1 MKEMYQKVGNSVP
14 MRKFLE
20 DLGLQVKEVKDR
32 LYGQCPFKKHS
43 GTPVAVTPGKELFYC
58 RDCKK
63 GGNIF
68 TLAASLANCSNK
80 EALERIAKKYKV
92 DLSEFKEKKDS
103 EPNLG
108 NRANFF

>member
-1 MKEMYQKVGNSVP
+1 MYKKVGNLVP
-14 MRKFLE
+14 MAKFLR
-20 DLGLQVKEVKDR
+20 DLGLQVREVKDSMWA
-32 LYGQCPFKKHS
+32 QCPFKKHT

-58 RDCKK
+58 RECKK

-68 TLAASLANCSNK
+68 TLAASLANCSNG
-80 EALERIAKKYKV
+80 EALERLAKKYKV

-103 EPNLG
+103 EPNVG